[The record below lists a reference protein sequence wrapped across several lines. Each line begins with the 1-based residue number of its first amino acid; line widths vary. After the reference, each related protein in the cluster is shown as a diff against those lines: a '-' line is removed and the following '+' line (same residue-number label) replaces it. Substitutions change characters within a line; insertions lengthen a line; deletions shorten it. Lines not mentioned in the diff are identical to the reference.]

1 MPIRSA
7 IACAFFVPKLRD
19 HFPAFHSNLFFF
31 KEKKQRISSA
41 IRAKNNRMKT
51 ILFIIQKEF
60 KQIFRDKSM
69 LQLIF
74 ILPILQLLILSNAA
88 TFDVKNISITFVDND
103 QSRDSRDLINAF
115 KASSYFKVTEPFYSE
130 KEAVEEMQKGKTD
143 IIVTIPIHFN
153 RYLRKEQKASVS
165 VSINAIDAATAG
177 VENVYVTQI
186 LNTYNQNIQMQSK
199 YFSENKEVTQN
210 IMVIPSFWYN
220 NTLNYKTFMVPGI
233 LVLLVTMLTLF
244 LSSMNIVREKELGT
258 LEQINVTPIKKYQ
271 FIIGKLFPFWILGLV
286 ILTVGLLIAK
296 LVFNVP
302 MLGSIFLVYGF
313 TSVYLLLILGFGLY
327 ISNHT
332 ETQQQAMFIAWF
344 FMVIFILMSGLFTPI
359 ESMPKWAQNLT
370 LLNPI
375 RYFVEFIRMVLLK
388 GSGISEV
395 LPNLLIVSGFAVFV
409 NGMAVWSY
417 KKSN

>member
-1 MPIRSA
+1 
-7 IACAFFVPKLRD
+7 
-19 HFPAFHSNLFFF
+19 
-31 KEKKQRISSA
+31 
-41 IRAKNNRMKT
+41 MKT

-88 TFDVKNISITFVDND
+88 TFDVKNIAITFVDND
-103 QSRDSRDLINAF
+103 QSRESRDLINAF
-115 KASSYFKVTEPFYSE
+115 KASTYFKVTTPHFSE

-143 IIVTIPIHFN
+143 IILNIPIHFN
-153 RYLRKEQKASVS
+153 RDLQKDQKASIS

-186 LNTYNQNIQMQSK
+186 INNYNHNIQMQSK
-199 YFSENKEVTQN
+199 NFFENKEVAQN
-210 IMVIPSFWYN
+210 ILVIPSFWYN

-271 FIIGKLFPFWILGLV
+271 FIIGKLFPFWVLGLV
-286 ILTVGLLIAK
+286 ILTVGLVISK
-296 LVFNVP
+296 VVFDVP
-302 MLGSIFLVYGF
+302 MLGNIFLVYGF

-332 ETQQQAMFIAWF
+332 ETQQQAMFISWF

-388 GSGISEV
+388 GAGLKEV
-395 LPNLLIVSGFAVFV
+395 LPNLVVILIFAILI
-409 NGMAVWSY
+409 NGLAVWSY
-417 KKSN
+417 KKTN